1 MAYDLDD
8 LDPKQKKPQPKNLD
22 SMNIDD
28 LRGYIAVLKAEVARV
43 EEKLKSKQSHAAAA
57 DAFFKKK

>member
-1 MAYDLDD
+1 MAFDLDD
-8 LDPKQKKPQPKNLD
+8 LDPKQKKPQAKNLD

-28 LRGYIAVLKAEVARV
+28 LKEYVAVLKAEIDRV

-57 DAFFKKK
+57 ASFFKK